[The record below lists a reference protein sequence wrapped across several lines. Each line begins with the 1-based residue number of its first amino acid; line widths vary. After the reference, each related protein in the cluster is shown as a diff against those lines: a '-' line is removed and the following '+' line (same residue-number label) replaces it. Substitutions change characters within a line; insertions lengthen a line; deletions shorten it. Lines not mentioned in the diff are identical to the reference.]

1 MLQNPNLHP
10 VSSFV
15 SNILNFIDALL
26 YENSAKLCE
35 VVLCVLSPK
44 EDNDLFNAVCF
55 LWATSLFHTGRFK
68 QVITVCSKAPNNIRC
83 KYLQV
88 MAMEKIA
95 QYNECIE
102 ESLKLEQQMS
112 NAGGSAKLP
121 SDILSTKFSFPSE
134 NSVFSLVAR
143 CYKAINNLTEAEKF
157 FNLAYEENSFDIE
170 VFFAALNIN
179 GKSSLNQAS
188 LCSTLTK
195 RDNNPSPNSSLML
208 SQSSPSSQMTASI
221 NKRLSIS
228 SSTAASFTNAT
239 PIKPTE
245 YFTESNRKSG
255 KKMLG
260 AEHEVEST
268 SKYQKKSCNK
278 KLFNVAEENL
288 PNKQHTVHVEIHRIE
303 PPKQSKIE
311 MSHLLELV
319 CLYKKKFY
327 LYCLKLVQDPGFVMP
342 FTSPFILKIVA
353 DTFYEN
359 LMYEKSRQYY
369 EMIVDEFPH
378 FIRELEFYSSCLWH
392 LKDKKTLSYLSEVL
406 MSRDKTS
413 EITWLT
419 YGNLCSLK
427 KDSQAAIK
435 AFQRVVQIDSAFS
448 YAHILMGYEYLASE
462 DLQNALNS
470 FYEAYKHDK
479 SYKALF
485 GMALVTIKE
494 QQWENAEKYLLR
506 SLALSPKNSVIL
518 YYVGMVYE
526 NMGRF
531 DVSLKYLTLSIQI
544 DASNFTARFKRA
556 RLLFKLGRLQ
566 DALVDAKVLAELD
579 SIDPAVYLLIGRI
592 LREMGQ
598 EQEAVSYFTWGT
610 SLHSDSSELHKGLH
624 AKPEL

>member
-1 MLQNPNLHP
+1 
-10 VSSFV
+10 
-15 SNILNFIDALL
+15 
-26 YENSAKLCE
+26 
-35 VVLCVLSPK
+35 
-44 EDNDLFNAVCF
+44 
-55 LWATSLFHTGRFK
+55 
-68 QVITVCSKAPNNIRC
+68 
-83 KYLQV
+83 
-88 MAMEKIA
+88 
-95 QYNECIE
+95 
-102 ESLKLEQQMS
+102 
-112 NAGGSAKLP
+112 
-121 SDILSTKFSFPSE
+121 
-134 NSVFSLVAR
+134 
-143 CYKAINNLTEAEKF
+143 
-157 FNLAYEENSFDIE
+157 
-170 VFFAALNIN
+170 
-179 GKSSLNQAS
+179 
-188 LCSTLTK
+188 
-195 RDNNPSPNSSLML
+195 
-208 SQSSPSSQMTASI
+208 
-221 NKRLSIS
+221 
-228 SSTAASFTNAT
+228 
-239 PIKPTE
+239 
-245 YFTESNRKSG
+245 
-255 KKMLG
+255 MLG

-624 AKPEL
+624 AKPELWCNKEFCT